1 MGSLP
6 QTYIS
11 EQMYLEQYANDDTHR
26 YEYIDGQVYAM
37 AGASR
42 NHNILTVNLVS
53 LLKAHL
59 KGTSC
64 TPFVS
69 DMKVKADERY
79 YYPDVVVDCSDTKDN
94 ILTEPVLI
102 MEVLSSSTA
111 NIDRYVKLQDYQKIP
126 TLQEYVLLEQDFMVV
141 TVYRKADDWKAS
153 IYQKDDDV
161 PLDSIGLTL
170 TMKEVYEEVA
180 IKPILTIL

>member
-1 MGSLP
+1 
-6 QTYIS
+6 
-11 EQMYLEQYANDDTHR
+11 
-26 YEYIDGQVYAM
+26 
-37 AGASR
+37 
-42 NHNILTVNLVS
+42 
-53 LLKAHL
+53 
-59 KGTSC
+59 
-64 TPFVS
+64 
-69 DMKVKADERY
+69 MKVKADERY